1 MANLDAPRGLTP
13 IRHRNG
19 APYTGSGNPY
29 VVIAGYT
36 TIALFVGDAV
46 VRVAGGSNT
55 AAIKTPDGDFPIGT
69 LGLVEVASVGSNAI
83 TGVIIAFGP
92 LPDSLQNQYRVNST
106 ERIIYVEDD
115 PDVIFEIQCEAAL
128 SAAQVG
134 LNAVLIKT
142 NTGDTVTGR
151 SGLEMDGGTAT
162 TPAANAAY
170 QLTFLRAVNKPNNDV
185 TLTNCDV
192 EVKINVHT
200 EAHGVVGI

>member
-29 VVIAGYT
+29 YAASDYAT
-36 TIALFVGDAV
+36 ALYVGDPV
-46 VRVAGGSNT
+46 VRVTGGSND

-69 LGLVEVASVGSNAI
+69 LGEVEKATVGANAI
-83 TGVIIAFGP
+83 TGVIVAFGP
-92 LPDSLQNQYRVNST
+92 LPNALGTQYNTAST
-106 ERIIYVEDD
+106 ERVVYVEDD

-128 SAAQVG
+128 SADQVG
-134 LNAVLIKT
+134 LNAVLIYT
-142 NTGDTVTGR
+142 NSGSTVTGR
-151 SGLEMDGGTAT
+151 SGAEMDGGTT
-162 TPAANAAY
+162 TAPAADATY